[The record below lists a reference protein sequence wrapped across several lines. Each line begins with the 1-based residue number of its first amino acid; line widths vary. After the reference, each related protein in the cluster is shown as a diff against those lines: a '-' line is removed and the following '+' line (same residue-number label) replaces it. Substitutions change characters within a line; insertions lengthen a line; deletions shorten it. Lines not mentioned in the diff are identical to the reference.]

1 MSTNQELF
9 MFDDCYTRPT
19 SILEASFNATLINSY
34 NKFLTPNA
42 YECEKKALR
51 NNSDFFIINDVS
63 SIGSAKYTNCYLPKS
78 TNNGIISNGIISNA
92 LNIFDSTFG
101 DPPTKRPTTEA
112 IDSCS
117 NFFYNS
123 GANNPDKCFRYTV
136 DNKVYAPKKYYAY
149 YKKPLFNRSNIT
161 IATELETPKF
171 YKDKIADLKTYEA
184 LIKFDSTRYIPRHI
198 PNGNGPLV
206 IRFEEYI
213 CNPTSTNDAALNDQ
227 IHSLKI
233 KYRELY
239 DGLTNISRDIS
250 SITYLNGFDDETL
263 ISLNVEIKKKTKEL
277 NSLLSFGGANNG
289 RLSDTTFLTQ
299 FKIVESSVLLLI
311 IISALF
317 FYNKMRKVKL
327 PILPKN

>member
-51 NNSDFFIINDVS
+51 NNSDFFIINDIS
-63 SIGSAKYTNCYLPKS
+63 LIGSAKYTNCYLPKS
-78 TNNGIISNGIISNA
+78 TNNGIISNA

-101 DPPTKRPTTEA
+101 DPPYTKRPATEV

-117 NFFYNS
+117 NFLYNS
-123 GANNPDKCFRYTV
+123 GANNPNKCFRYTV

-149 YKKPLFNRSNIT
+149 YKKPLFNRTNIT
-161 IATELETPKF
+161 RATDLPNPQV
-171 YKDKIADLKTYEA
+171 YKDKIPLLKNYEA
-184 LIKFDSTRYIPRHI
+184 LIKFDSTRYTAT
-198 PNGNGPLV
+198 GNGPLV
-206 IRFEEYI
+206 FSFERYI
-213 CNPTSTNDAALNDQ
+213 CNPEETNSALLDAD
-227 IHSLKI
+227 IRSLKL
-233 KYRELY
+233 KYSNLY
-239 DGLTNISRDIS
+239 NDLHSISTDIS
-250 SITYLNGFDDETL
+250 YITYLNGFDDETL

-277 NSLLSFGGANNG
+277 NSLLSLGGANNG

-317 FYNKMRKVKL
+317 FYNKMIKVKL
-327 PILPKN
+327 PIIPKN

>member
-1 MSTNQELF
+1 MSSNQELF

-51 NNSDFFIINDVS
+51 NNSDFFIINDIS

-78 TNNGIISNGIISNA
+78 TNTGIISNA

-101 DPPTKRPTTEA
+101 DPPYTKRPATEV

-123 GANNPDKCFRYTV
+123 GANNPNKCFRYTV

-149 YKKPLFNRSNIT
+149 YKKPLFNRTNIT
-161 IATELETPKF
+161 RASTLPNPQF
-171 YKDKIADLKTYEA
+171 YKDKIPLLKTYEA
-184 LIKFDSTRYIPRHI
+184 LIKFDSTRYID
-198 PNGNGPLV
+198 NGPLV
-206 IRFEEYI
+206 FSFERYI
-213 CNPTSTNDAALNDQ
+213 CNPEETNSALLDAD
-227 IHSLKI
+227 IRSLKL
-233 KYRELY
+233 KYSNLY
-239 DGLTNISRDIS
+239 NDLHSISTDIS
-250 SITYLNGFDDETL
+250 YITYLNGFDDETL

>member
-9 MFDDCYTRPT
+9 MFDDCYARPT
-19 SILEASFNATLINSY
+19 TILEASFNATLINSY

-78 TNNGIISNGIISNA
+78 TNNGIISNA

-101 DPPTKRPTTEA
+101 EPPYTKRPATEV

-117 NFFYNS
+117 NFFYNN
-123 GANNPDKCFRYTV
+123 GANNPNKCFRYTV

-149 YKKPLFNRSNIT
+149 YKKPLFNRTNIT
-161 IATELETPKF
+161 RASILPNPKV
-171 YKDKIADLKTYEA
+171 YKDKISELKTYEA
-184 LIKFDSTRYIPRHI
+184 LIKFDSERYID
-198 PNGNGPLV
+198 NGPLV
-206 IRFEEYI
+206 FSFERYI
-213 CNPTSTNDAALNDQ
+213 CNPEETNSALLDAD
-227 IHSLKI
+227 IHSLKL
-233 KYRELY
+233 KYKNLYHEL
-239 DGLTNISRDIS
+239 DRISTDIS

>member
-1 MSTNQELF
+1 MSGNQELF

-19 SILEASFNATLINSY
+19 TILEASFNANLVNSY

-51 NNSDFFIINDVS
+51 NNSDFFFINDIS
-63 SIGSAKYTNCYLPKS
+63 LIGSAKYTNCYLPKS
-78 TNNGIISNGIISNA
+78 TNTGIISNA
-92 LNIFDSTFG
+92 IALFNSTFG
-101 DPPTKRPTTEA
+101 DPPYTKRPATEV

-117 NFFYNS
+117 NFLYNS
-123 GANNPDKCFRYTV
+123 GANNPNKCFRYTV

-149 YKKPLFNRSNIT
+149 YKKPLINEANIT
-161 IATELETPKF
+161 RATNLPNPEF
-171 YKDKIADLKTYEA
+171 YKKKIPLLKSYET
-184 LIKFDSTRYIPRHI
+184 LIKFDSTRYID
-198 PNGNGPLV
+198 NGPLV

-213 CNPTSTNDAALNDQ
+213 CNPTSTNDEALNHQ
-227 IHSLKI
+227 ISSLKL
-233 KYRELY
+233 KYSNLY
-239 DGLTNISRDIS
+239 NDLDSISRDIS
-250 SITYLNGFDDETL
+250 SINYLNSFDDETI
-263 ISLNVEIKKKTKEL
+263 ISLNVRIKERTKEL
-277 NSLLSFGGANNG
+277 ESLLGFGGANNG

-327 PILPKN
+327 PIIPKN